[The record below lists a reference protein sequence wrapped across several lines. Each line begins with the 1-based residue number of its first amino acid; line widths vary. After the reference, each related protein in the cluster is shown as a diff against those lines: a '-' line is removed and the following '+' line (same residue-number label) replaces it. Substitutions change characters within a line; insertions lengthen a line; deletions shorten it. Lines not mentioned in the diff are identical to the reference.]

1 MAAPEW
7 AELDSLTQ
15 ALADLRVRQEAA
27 KSVESHDLVAT
38 IEQEIAQLEER
49 RNQLLAQLAQGVVKT
64 GEPNHDEV
72 AAANRVDDETQRTER
87 LSIVWDQ
94 LTPADVERAK
104 HDIDRRR
111 TEMLERHAAELK
123 GLDADRAEVD
133 AVEQA
138 IGAFLRKFG
147 TATAEVVPLKPE
159 RNARQRTGS

>member
-15 ALADLRVRQEAA
+15 SIADLRVHQEAA
-27 KSVESHDLVAT
+27 KSVESHDLAAT
-38 IEQEIAQLEER
+38 IEGEIAQLEER

-64 GEPNHDEV
+64 EEPQEDKSGASHV
-72 AAANRVDDETQRTER
+72 AAETQRTER
-87 LSIVWDQ
+87 ASIVWEQ

-104 HDIDRRR
+104 HDINLRR

-123 GLDADRAEVD
+123 GLEADQADVD

-138 IGAFLRKFG
+138 IGAFIRKFG
-147 TATAEVVPLKPE
+147 LPSAEVVPLNPSE
-159 RNARQRTGS
+159 RNARQRTGR

>member
-15 ALADLRVRQEAA
+15 AIADLRVRQEAA
-27 KSVESHDLVAT
+27 RSIESHDLVAT

-64 GEPNHDEV
+64 EEPQEDKSGASQV
-72 AAANRVDDETQRTER
+72 AAETQRTER
-87 LSIVWDQ
+87 ASIVWEQ

-104 HDIDRRR
+104 HDIDLRR
-111 TEMLERHAAELK
+111 TEMLERHAAEQK
-123 GLDADRAEVD
+123 ALDADLAEVD

-138 IGAFLRKFG
+138 IGAFIRKFG
-147 TATAEVVPLKPE
+147 LPSAEVVPLNPE
-159 RNARQRTGS
+159 RNARQRAGG

>member
-15 ALADLRVRQEAA
+15 AIADLRVRQEAA
-27 KSVESHDLVAT
+27 KSVESHDLAAT
-38 IEQEIAQLEER
+38 IEEEIAQLEER

-64 GEPNHDEV
+64 EEPNHDSV
-72 AAANRVDDETQRTER
+72 AANHVNDETQRTER
-87 LSIVWDQ
+87 ASIVWAQ

-104 HDIDRRR
+104 HDIDLRR

-123 GLDADRAEVD
+123 GLEADRAEVD

-138 IGAFLRKFG
+138 IGAFIRKFG
-147 TATAEVVPLKPE
+147 LPSAEVVPLNPE
-159 RNARQRTGS
+159 RNSRQRTGS

>member
-15 ALADLRVRQEAA
+15 SIADLRVHQEAA
-27 KSVESHDLVAT
+27 KSVESHDLAAT

-49 RNQLLAQLAQGVVKT
+49 RNQLLARLAQDVVKT
-64 GEPNHDEV
+64 GEPNDVSVTANHINDE
-72 AAANRVDDETQRTER
+72 AQRTER
-87 LSIVWDQ
+87 TSIVWDQ

-104 HDIDRRR
+104 HDIDLRR

-123 GLDADRAEVD
+123 ALDADSAEVD

-147 TATAEVVPLKPE
+147 TATAEVVPLNPE
-159 RNARQRTGS
+159 RNARQRS